1 VENYIPAELIKK
13 KRRGSNHSRE
23 ELAYIVNEFTA
34 QRLPDYQMS
43 AWLMAVCFQGMSEK
57 ETSDFTALMRDSG
70 QVLNF
75 KNTHPLVIDKHS
87 TGGVGDKTSLIVGPL
102 AAAAGVHVAMVAGRG
117 LGHTGGTLDKLE
129 SIPGLSVQM
138 SLSDFQRN
146 VVENGIAI
154 IGQTAD
160 LCPADKFIY
169 ALRDVTGTV
178 DSLPLICSS
187 IMSKKLAEGLGGL
200 VLDVKFGSGAFM
212 KSFEQA
218 LVLAKS
224 LQNIGKHNGLPVT
237 ALLTNMDQPL
247 GQFVGNALEVGECL
261 QILKGELSP
270 SFADTRELSID
281 LASHMIYLGKKA
293 SSVAEGRTLATKL
306 LQTGQ
311 AFEVF
316 SALCK
321 RQGASSLNNL
331 PRAKKIF
338 DLHSEAEGYI
348 VGFDTEMIGVA
359 SIILGA
365 GRTSAKDQIDPASGI
380 ECLVKIGSKVNK
392 GDLQFRVHGND
403 SHRINEAMNR
413 IRTAIRYSSAP
424 PAPTPL
430 VAKIL
435 F

>member
-1 VENYIPAELIKK
+1 MENYIPAELIKK
-13 KRRGSNHSRE
+13 KRRGLNHSRE
-23 ELAYIVNEFTA
+23 ELDYIVNEFTA

-57 ETSDFTALMRDSG
+57 ETSEFTALMRDSG

-75 KNTHPLVIDKHS
+75 KNTHQPVIDKHS
-87 TGGVGDKTSLIVGPL
+87 TGGVGDKTSLIVGPI
-102 AAAAGVHVAMVAGRG
+102 AAAAGVPVAMVAGRG

-154 IGQTAD
+154 IGQTD
-160 LCPADKFIY
+160 ELCPADKVIY

-212 KSFEQA
+212 KTFEQA

-224 LQNIGKHNGLPVT
+224 LQSIGKNNGLPVT

-261 QILKGELSP
+261 QILKGESSP

-281 LASHMIYLGKKA
+281 LASHMIYLGKKT
-293 SSVAEGRTLATKL
+293 SSVAEGRALATKL

-311 AFEVF
+311 AYEVF

-321 RQGASSLNNL
+321 RQGARSLDNL
-331 PRAKKIF
+331 PRAKKFF

-348 VGFDTEMIGVA
+348 VGLDTEMIGVA

-365 GRTSAKDQIDPASGI
+365 GRTSAKDKIDPASGI
-380 ECLVKIGSKVNK
+380 ECLVKIGSRVSK
-392 GDLQFRVHGND
+392 GDLQFRIHGND
-403 SHRINEAMNR
+403 SQRINEAMNK
-413 IRTAIRYSSAP
+413 IRTAIRYSSTP

-430 VAKIL
+430 VARIL